1 MTDNLTFFPTYN
13 ASIEQNAAYL
23 RQILPLMSKHNIP
36 INPLNFAV
44 FYEYISGRN
53 MTLNNQIDA
62 LFAKQTV
69 FTYQLSID
77 LFKKY
82 ICNTSINSLE
92 KINKT
97 LFQLVTKTSEALD
110 NTGDKANAASIHF
123 QNYSK
128 NLEGNHGLSDIKSVL
143 TEIITETQDLAET
156 SRLLQTQLDE
166 SALELKQ
173 LRQELVRAHETAK
186 TDALTGLLNRGAF
199 DENLDTHL
207 KNNLQ
212 SNSELCLVMLD
223 LDHFKKVNDTYGH
236 VVGDNVLRYA
246 ANLMK
251 QHITEHHH
259 AARYGGEE
267 MAIIMPNT
275 PINEAIK
282 IAESIRTSLAMN
294 PLKRKGSKE
303 SIGIVTVSIG
313 VSSLKSN
320 DSTESLIER
329 ADRAMYRAKNNGRN
343 QVMIESIA

>member
-1 MTDNLTFFPTYN
+1 MTDNLTFFPEYN
-13 ASIEQNAAYL
+13 ASLEQNATYL
-23 RQILPLMSKHNIP
+23 RQILPLMSRYNIAIDP
-36 INPLNFAV
+36 INFAV

-53 MTLNNQIDA
+53 ITLNNEIDA
-62 LFAKQTV
+62 LFTKQTV
-69 FTYQLSID
+69 FTYQISIS

-92 KINKT
+92 KINNT
-97 LFQLVTKTSEALD
+97 LFQLINKTSEAID

-123 QNYSK
+123 QNHSK
-128 NLEGNHGLSDIKSVL
+128 NLENNHSLSEIKSVL
-143 TEIITETQDLAET
+143 GEIIAETQDLAKT
-156 SRLLQTQLDE
+156 SKLLQTQLDE
-166 SALELKQ
+166 SALELKR
-173 LRQELVRAHETAK
+173 LRHELVQAHETAK

-199 DENLDTHL
+199 DKNLDSHI
-207 KNNLQ
+207 KNNMQ

-236 VVGDNVLRYA
+236 VVGDNVLRYT

-275 PINEAIK
+275 PIYEAIK
-282 IAESIRTSLAMN
+282 IAEKIRTSLALH
-294 PLKRKGSKE
+294 PLKRKGTKE

-320 DSTESLIER
+320 DSTETLIER
-329 ADRAMYRAKNNGRN
+329 ADKAMYRAKNNGRN

>member
-1 MTDNLTFFPTYN
+1 MTDNLTFFPEYN
-13 ASIEQNAAYL
+13 ASLEQNAAYL
-23 RQILPLMSKHNIP
+23 RQILPLMSRYNIAIDP
-36 INPLNFAV
+36 INFAV

-53 MTLNNQIDA
+53 ITLNNEIDA
-62 LFAKQTV
+62 LFTKQTV
-69 FTYQLSID
+69 FTYQISIS

-92 KINKT
+92 KINNT
-97 LFQLVTKTSEALD
+97 LFQLINKTSEAID

-123 QNYSK
+123 QNHSK
-128 NLEGNHGLSDIKSVL
+128 NLENNHSLSEIKSVL
-143 TEIITETQDLAET
+143 GEIIAETQDLAKT
-156 SRLLQTQLDE
+156 SKLLQTQLDE
-166 SALELKQ
+166 SALELKR
-173 LRQELVRAHETAK
+173 LRHELVQAHETAK

-199 DENLDTHL
+199 DKNLDSHI
-207 KNNLQ
+207 KNNMQ

-236 VVGDNVLRYA
+236 VVGDNVLRYT

-275 PINEAIK
+275 PIYEAIK
-282 IAESIRTSLAMN
+282 IAEKIRTSLALH
-294 PLKRKGSKE
+294 PLKRKGTKE

-320 DSTESLIER
+320 DSTETLIER
-329 ADRAMYRAKNNGRN
+329 ADKAMYRAKNNGRN